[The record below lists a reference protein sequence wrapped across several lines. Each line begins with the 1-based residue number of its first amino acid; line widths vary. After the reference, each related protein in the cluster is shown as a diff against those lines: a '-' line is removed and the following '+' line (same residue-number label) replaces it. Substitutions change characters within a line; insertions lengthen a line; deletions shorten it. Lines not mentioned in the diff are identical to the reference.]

1 MTHSMTEKILVTGAS
16 GFVGS
21 NIVKTLKNYG
31 HQVVGVS
38 RSSHESTDVI
48 RRIDGDT
55 DWSDIL
61 HGVDVVIH
69 CAAKVHEMEPNE
81 ESEAE
86 YYSVNFR
93 GTLNLAEQAKNRV
106 KRFIFL
112 STIKVNGEETDAN
125 KFFANDTPNPEGGYS
140 SSKALAEK
148 GLKEIMQSSQM
159 EVVIIRPP
167 LIYGP
172 NPKGNLGILSKLI
185 RARLPLP
192 LIDFN
197 ARSLVYLGNL
207 VEFTRL
213 CIEHPGAANETFL
226 VSDDDD
232 LSTSG
237 LAERIG
243 NALGVR
249 IIEIPIPMK
258 LLEFIFLLV
267 GKKQY
272 GARLFGNL
280 RIDVR
285 KKRQLLNWK
294 PKYTVQEGFDHSFRN

>member
-1 MTHSMTEKILVTGAS
+1 MAHLMTEKILVTGAS

-38 RSSHESTDVI
+38 RSSHESTDVV
-48 RRIDGDT
+48 RHIDGDT

-61 HGVDVVIH
+61 HGVGVVIH
-69 CAAKVHEMEPNE
+69 CAAKVHEMDPNE
-81 ESEAE
+81 ESEAG
-86 YYSVNFR
+86 YYSVNVH
-93 GTLNLAEQAKNRV
+93 GTLNLAEQAKHRV

-112 STIKVNGEETDAN
+112 STIKVNGEETDTN
-125 KFFANDTPNPEGGYS
+125 RFSANDTPNPEGDYS
-140 SSKALAEK
+140 LSKALAEK
-148 GLKEIMQSSQM
+148 GLKKIMQSSQM

-172 NPKGNLGILSKLI
+172 NPKGNLRTLSKLV

-207 VEFTRL
+207 VDFTRL
-213 CIEHPGAANETFL
+213 CIEHPGAANEIFL
-226 VSDDDD
+226 VSDDED

-237 LAERIG
+237 LAHRIG

-249 IIEIPIPMK
+249 IIEIPIPMGA
-258 LLEFIFLLV
+258 LEFIFQLV
-267 GKKQY
+267 GKKHY

-280 RIDVR
+280 RIDISKNKQV
-285 KKRQLLNWK
+285 LNWK
-294 PKYTVQEGFDHSFRN
+294 PKYTVQEGFDHSFRD